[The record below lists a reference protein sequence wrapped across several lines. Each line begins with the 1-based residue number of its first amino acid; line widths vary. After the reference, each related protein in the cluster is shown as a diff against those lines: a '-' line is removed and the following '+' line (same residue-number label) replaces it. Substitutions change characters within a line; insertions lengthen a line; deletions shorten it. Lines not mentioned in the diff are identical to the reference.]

1 MVERCVMTE
10 KPAISVCNITK
21 TYKLYENR
29 IDRVKEAFHP
39 LRKAYSQPFHALHK
53 VSFNVERGET
63 MGIIGR
69 NGSGKSTLL
78 QIVCGILQPSSGGL
92 AVNGR
97 ITALLELGAGF
108 NPEFTGI
115 ENIYLNGSI
124 LGLSKQEIDDKLD
137 DILAFA
143 DIGDFVRQPVKTYS
157 SGMAVRLAFAVQ
169 ANIDPDIFVVDE
181 ALAVGD
187 AYFVHRCMLRFHEM
201 QKQGKTILFVTHDSS
216 SVKKLCHRALWLDQ
230 GEMRM
235 IGGAVD
241 VVDHYVADLFKQKE
255 VEQSELLQAVDEGSV
270 KANSQAK
277 ALPLET
283 QLPNVDKRFGDQ
295 QLSILGAGFYSA
307 NMEPMGSCEQEAD
320 VILRVSIRNNSM
332 FAPHP
337 LSIGYIVRDRQGVEI
352 ASTHTMAE
360 GVALPAIAVGETLTV
375 RLKITIPMLYPGNY
389 SFTPSLSRYVDN
401 EHVICDRV
409 YNALILEIT
418 SSKEM
423 HVLLR
428 FKTDVEVEGQAA

>member
-1 MVERCVMTE
+1 MAEDV
-10 KPAISVCNITK
+10 AISVCNITK
-21 TYKLYENR
+21 TYKLYESR

-39 LRKAYSQPFHALHK
+39 LRKTYSQPFHALHD

-78 QIVCGILQPSSGGL
+78 QIICGILQPSSGGL

-124 LGLSKQEIDDKLD
+124 LGLSKKEIDDKLD

-241 VVDHYVADLFKQKE
+241 VVDHYVADLFKQTE
-255 VEQSELLQAVDEGSV
+255 VEQSGLFEASAEYRVHG
-270 KANSQAK
+270 KSQEK
-277 ALPLET
+277 VLPLET

-295 QLSILGAGFYSA
+295 QLSILGAGFYNE
-307 NMEPMGSCEQEAD
+307 NMEPMGSCEQETN
-320 VILRVSIRNNSM
+320 VILRISIRNNSM
-332 FAPHP
+332 FAPYP
-337 LSIGYIVRDRQGVEI
+337 LSIGYIMRDRQGVEI

-360 GVALPAIAVGETLTV
+360 GVALPAIGVGETLTV
-375 RLKITIPMLYPGNY
+375 RLKIAVPMLYPGNY
-389 SFTPSLSRYVDN
+389 SFTPSLSRYVDH

-409 YNALILEIT
+409 YNALILDIT

-428 FKTDVEVEGQAA
+428 LKTEVEVEGEAA